1 MLFICAFW
9 SVEVGYDILRLLS
22 IHEHDHLAILS
33 LDSFL
38 NISELFTCKPSW
50 QRSWYTFTLKKSL
63 FLCGSNPVPT
73 EVYGIKLS
81 NVSRINHK
89 PRETSFRVWRN
100 WWQVFTGK
108 PKQMHKRGELANHC
122 YIPQWL
128 CIFQFSHIVLTVLDE
143 WSGNRSL
150 VKGGQPERQK

>member
-1 MLFICAFW
+1 MEKMLFICAFW

-38 NISELFTCKPSW
+38 NISEVFTCKPSW

-73 EVYGIKLS
+73 EVYGIKL
-81 NVSRINHK
+81 NNISRINHK
-89 PRETSFRVWRN
+89 PRETSFRGLKKLV
-100 WWQVFTGK
+100 TGLHWK
-108 PKQMHKRGELANHC
+108 AKTNAQERWASKSLLHTPMAVDLPVQSYCSHC
-122 YIPQWL
+122 IRWM
-128 CIFQFSHIVLTVLDE
+128 
-143 WSGNRSL
+143 
-150 VKGGQPERQK
+150 K